1 MTRRNSI
8 PILAVLVA
16 LTFVSAGC
24 GKKEQAPSP
33 PPPPQKAS
41 PAPKAQPP
49 VQGRATS
56 AAIAP
61 VAGLSQYDF
70 TNRRDPFKPFLQA
83 KAPEK
88 TRAVRGSSAG
98 LLPVQS
104 YNVEQFR
111 ISGIIVGLKESKAL
125 IVDPAGKGYVVK
137 EGMSIGANNGV
148 ITKIAPSYLEV
159 SERYTDDFGKVRKR
173 TVKLSLAKKQ

>member
-24 GKKEQAPSP
+24 GKKEQAPP
-33 PPPPQKAS
+33 PPPPPKAS
-41 PAPKAQPP
+41 PAPQAQPP
-49 VQGRATS
+49 IQGRTTS
-56 AAIAP
+56 AAIVPAT
-61 VAGLSQYDF
+61 GLAQYDF
-70 TNRRDPFKPFLQA
+70 TSRRDPFKPFLQA
-83 KAPEK
+83 KAPGK
-88 TRAVRGSSAG
+88 SPAVRGPAAG
-98 LLPVQS
+98 LLPIQS

-111 ISGIIVGLKESKAL
+111 ITGIIVGLRESKAL

>member
-8 PILAVLVA
+8 PILAVLVT
-16 LTFVSAGC
+16 LTLVSAGC
-24 GKKEQAPSP
+24 GKKEQAPP
-33 PPPPQKAS
+33 PPPPPKAS
-41 PAPKAQPP
+41 PAPPVQSP
-49 VQGRATS
+49 VQGQATS

-61 VAGLSQYDF
+61 AAGLAQYDF

-88 TRAVRGSSAG
+88 TRAARGSSAG
-98 LLPVQS
+98 LLPIQS

-111 ISGIIVGLKESKAL
+111 ITGIIVGLKESKAL

-148 ITKIAPSYLEV
+148 ITKIAPSHLEV

>member
-1 MTRRNSI
+1 M
-8 PILAVLVA
+8 
-16 LTFVSAGC
+16 
-24 GKKEQAPSP
+24 
-33 PPPPQKAS
+33 
-41 PAPKAQPP
+41 
-49 VQGRATS
+49 
-56 AAIAP
+56 AP
-61 VAGLSQYDF
+61 VAGLAQYDF

-83 KAPEK
+83 KVPGKSPAARVP
-88 TRAVRGSSAG
+88 AAG
-98 LLPVQS
+98 QLPIQS

-137 EGMSIGANNGV
+137 VGMNIGPNNGV

-173 TVKLSLAKKQ
+173 TIKLSLAKKQ